1 MEAQNEPRSAGTRE
15 CKPMNKQWSA
25 PGAAARTSLKTPAQ
39 AKAEPR
45 PAADPAAPA
54 IDASGDTA
62 ASLRGFFLGQLI
74 ALLAAVAALALH
86 LLLGALFS
94 HSVYLFCVAAVLV
107 CAGAAGFPAAM
118 SATVLLTVGAFLAD
132 GHAAISESEQV
143 ARAAFFLLFGSVI
156 ALTGGQLRRVIVSQ
170 ERRLAASGEQEALLR
185 ASLDAV
191 AEATVV
197 IDEEGQVISFSHAAE
212 QLFGWSAKEI
222 CGQNAKVLM
231 PAAYAEA
238 HYRHVRR
245 YVETGER
252 RVIGSSR
259 QVMGQRRDGT
269 ELSLELRLGEVKIG
283 KRRYF
288 TGVVRDL
295 STMRAAERRSD
306 ELQAHLTQVWSL
318 NSMGEMASVLA
329 HELNQPLSAVANYL
343 RAARTLIANL
353 EVDDDDLI
361 DAVSRAGDQAVR
373 AGEIIRTMRDLAT
386 RGGTEQKA
394 ESLSGILAEIEF
406 IIGLMVRDAG
416 ARVFYDLFQG
426 PDTVLA
432 DRIQI
437 QQLVV
442 NLVRNAI
449 DAVAKFPN
457 RDIKIS
463 TRPDADGR
471 LITTVEDSGPGVD
484 IAVMGRVFQPLAS
497 TKPTGMGL
505 GLSICRAIVENHGGR
520 IWVEQSPLGGAAF
533 SFVLAR
539 TGVTDDASGRQDRI
553 RRR

>member
-1 MEAQNEPRSAGTRE
+1 MDRL
-15 CKPMNKQWSA
+15 WSA
-25 PGAAARTSLKTPAQ
+25 FEASPA
-39 AKAEPR
+39 
-45 PAADPAAPA
+45 D
-54 IDASGDTA
+54 GA
-62 ASLRGFFLGQLI
+62 ASLRSFFLGQFL
-74 ALLAAVAALALH
+74 ALVAAIAT
-86 LLLGALFS
+86 LGAHLVFGPLFS
-94 HSVYLFCVAAVLV
+94 HSVYLFCLPAVLV
-107 CAGAAGFPAAM
+107 CAALGGFPAAM
-118 SATVLLTVGAFLAD
+118 SVTVILTAGAFVAD
-132 GHAAISESEQV
+132 VSAQIPGPERIG
-143 ARAAFFLLFGSVI
+143 RAVLFLLLGAAVGYS
-156 ALTGGQLRRVIVSQ
+156 AGRLRRALAAWR
-170 ERRLAASGEQEALLR
+170 ERLALLEEHDAILR

-191 AEATVV
+191 PDASMV
-197 IDEEGQVISFSHAAE
+197 IDEVGTVITFSHAAE
-212 QLFGWSAKEI
+212 ALFGWTSADI
-222 CGQNAKVLM
+222 CGRSIECLM
-231 PAAYAEA
+231 PRAEA
-238 HYRHVRR
+238 AAHDRHVQR
-245 YVETGER
+245 YLQTGER

-259 QVMGQRRDGT
+259 QVAGLRKSGAEFPM
-269 ELSLELRLGEVKIG
+269 ELRIGEVRVG
-283 KRRYF
+283 QRRYF

-295 STMRAAERRSD
+295 STMREAERRSD
-306 ELQAHLTQVWSL
+306 ELHAQLTQIWSL

-353 EVDDDDLI
+353 ELDEDDLL

-394 ESLSGILAEIEF
+394 ESLSGILGEIEF

-416 ARVFYDLFQG
+416 ARVIYDLYQG

-449 DAVAKFPN
+449 DAVAKFPD
-457 RDIKIS
+457 REIKIT
-463 TRPDADGR
+463 TRADAGGK
-471 LITTVEDSGPGVD
+471 LLTLVEDSGPGVD
-484 IAVMGRVFQPLAS
+484 TAVMERVFQPLAS

-520 IWVEQSPLGGAAF
+520 IWVEPSSLGGAAF
-533 SFVLAR
+533 GFLLAR
-539 TGVTDDASGRQDRI
+539 TGVNGDDASGRSDRV

>member
-1 MEAQNEPRSAGTRE
+1 MNKMWSPPEADSVATRE
-15 CKPMNKQWSA
+15 ATREPA
-25 PGAAARTSLKTPAQ
+25 PKTLPG
-39 AKAEPR
+39 
-45 PAADPAAPA
+45 PAATDGGMGA
-54 IDASGDTA
+54 I
-62 ASLRGFFLGQLI
+62 SLRGFFLGQAI
-74 ALLAAVAALALH
+74 ALFAALGALALH
-86 LLLGALFS
+86 LLFGPLFG
-94 HSVYLFCVAAVLV
+94 HSVYLFCLPAVLL
-107 CAGAAGFPAAM
+107 CAAFAGFPSAM
-118 SATVLLTVGAFLAD
+118 SATVLLTVGGFVAD
-132 GHAAISESEQV
+132 GSAAIAPSEQFS
-143 ARAAFFLLFGSVI
+143 RAALFLFAGSVI
-156 ALTGGQLRRVIVSQ
+156 ALVGGQLRRTLTRQDRAIGELM
-170 ERRLAASGEQEALLR
+170 EREALLR

-197 IDEEGQVISFSHAAE
+197 IDEEGVITGFSHAAE
-212 QLFGWSAKEI
+212 QLFGWTARDI
-222 CGQNAKVLM
+222 MGQNAKVLM
-231 PAAYAEA
+231 PPAHAEA

-259 QVMGQRRDGT
+259 QVTGQRRDGV
-269 ELSLELRLGEVKIG
+269 EFPMELRIGEVKLG

-288 TGVVRDL
+288 TGVIRDL
-295 STMRAAERRSD
+295 STIREAERRSD
-306 ELQAHLTQVWSL
+306 ELHAQLTQVWSL

-416 ARVFYDLFQG
+416 ARVFYDLYQG

-437 QQLVV
+437 QQLIV

-449 DAVAKFPN
+449 DAVAKFPD
-457 RDIKIS
+457 REIKIS
-463 TRPDADGR
+463 TRPDADGKI
-471 LITTVEDSGPGVD
+471 LTTVEDSGPGVD

-520 IWVEQSPLGGAAF
+520 IWVESSPLGGAAF
-533 SFVLAR
+533 CFVLAR
-539 TGVTDDASGRQDRI
+539 TGVIDDGASGRQDRI

>member
-1 MEAQNEPRSAGTRE
+1 MAIARRPDEY
-15 CKPMNKQWSA
+15 KPMNRLWSVL
-25 PGAAARTSLKTPAQ
+25 AATPA
-39 AKAEPR
+39 
-45 PAADPAAPA
+45 DGA
-54 IDASGDTA
+54 ISVR
-62 ASLRGFFLGQLI
+62 SFFLGQF
-74 ALLAAVAALALH
+74 LAVLSAVAMLAIQ
-86 LLLGALFS
+86 LLFAPIFS
-94 HSVYLFCVAAVLV
+94 HSIYLLCLPALLICVTLAGFPSAMSVTLILAIGGFV
-107 CAGAAGFPAAM
+107 ADAGAALPLPERF
-118 SATVLLTVGAFLAD
+118 
-132 GHAAISESEQV
+132 
-143 ARAAFFLLFGSVI
+143 ARAALFLMLGSAV
-156 ALTGGQLRRVIVSQ
+156 ALIGGALRRTVLGWQ
-170 ERRLAASGEQEALLR
+170 ADRDRLAEREAIFR

-197 IDEEGQVISFSHAAE
+197 IDEEGCVTGFSHAAE
-212 QLFGWSAKEI
+212 LLFGWTSQEI
-222 CGQNAKVLM
+222 DGQDAKVLM
-231 PAAYAEA
+231 PRAYAEA

-252 RVIGSSR
+252 RAIGSTR
-259 QVMGQRRDGT
+259 QVMGLRKDGG
-269 ELSLELRLGEVKIG
+269 EFPMELRIGEVRIG
-283 KRRYF
+283 RRRYF

-295 STMRAAERRSD
+295 STIRDAERRSD
-306 ELQAHLTQVWSL
+306 ELHAHLTQVWSL

-386 RGGTEQKA
+386 RGGTEQKP
-394 ESLSGILAEIEF
+394 ESLSAILGELEF
-406 IIGLMVRDAG
+406 IVGLMVRDAG
-416 ARVFYDLFQG
+416 ARVFYDLYRG

-457 RDIKIS
+457 REIKIS
-463 TRPDADGR
+463 TRLDADCR
-471 LITTVEDSGPGVD
+471 ILTTVEDSGPGVD

-497 TKPTGMGL
+497 TKSTGMGL

-520 IWVEQSPLGGAAF
+520 IWVDSSPLGGAAF

-539 TGVTDDASGRQDRI
+539 TGVNADDASGRSDRV

>member
-1 MEAQNEPRSAGTRE
+1 MV
-15 CKPMNKQWSA
+15 
-25 PGAAARTSLKTPAQ
+25 
-39 AKAEPR
+39 
-45 PAADPAAPA
+45 
-54 IDASGDTA
+54 
-62 ASLRGFFLGQLI
+62 GQ
-74 ALLAAVAALALH
+74 
-86 LLLGALFS
+86 
-94 HSVYLFCVAAVLV
+94 
-107 CAGAAGFPAAM
+107 
-118 SATVLLTVGAFLAD
+118 D
-132 GHAAISESEQV
+132 
-143 ARAAFFLLFGSVI
+143 
-156 ALTGGQLRRVIVSQ
+156 
-170 ERRLAASGEQEALLR
+170 RRLAAAAEQEALLR

-197 IDEEGQVISFSHAAE
+197 IDEEGQVTSFSHAAE
-212 QLFGWSAKEI
+212 QLFGWSAREI
-222 CGQNAKVLM
+222 CGQNAKLLM
-231 PAAYAEA
+231 PAEYAEA

-259 QVMGQRRDGT
+259 QVMGRRKDGA
-269 ELSLELRLGEVKIG
+269 EFPLELRLGEIKIG
-283 KRRYF
+283 RRRYF
-288 TGVVRDL
+288 VGVVRDL
-295 STMRAAERRSD
+295 STVRAAERRSD

-406 IIGLMVRDAG
+406 IIGLMIRDAG

-449 DAVAKFPN
+449 DAVSKFPN
-457 RDIKIS
+457 REIKIS
-463 TRPDADGR
+463 TRPDADGKI
-471 LITTVEDSGPGVD
+471 LTTVEDSGPGVD

-539 TGVTDDASGRQDRI
+539 TGVIGDGASGRQDRV